1 MEASLES
8 ITSALDKVTNS
19 QRTNTDFIDGEI
31 VTTNNGVVVKGTFGE
46 IGERQILS
54 NGVVIEGVF
63 YE

>member
-8 ITSALDKVTNS
+8 ITSTLDEITNS

>member
-1 MEASLES
+1 MEASLGS
-8 ITSALDKVTNS
+8 ITSALDDITNS
-19 QRTNTDFIDGEI
+19 QRTNADFIDGEI

-46 IGERQILS
+46 IGERQTLS